1 MLNFLCLLQLSRT
14 FYAKNITK
22 IATKLTMVYIMNC
35 AYIYMCFILFC
46 INFAL
51 IRVGTLLN
59 YPVSRVGVYL
69 RGRLIEALRYVN

>member
-1 MLNFLCLLQLSRT
+1 
-14 FYAKNITK
+14 
-22 IATKLTMVYIMNC
+22 MVYIMNC

-51 IRVGTLLN
+51 IRVGTLSN

-69 RGRLIEALRYVN
+69 RGRLIEALLYVN

>member
-1 MLNFLCLLQLSRT
+1 MLRRSLLQLSGT
-14 FYAKNITK
+14 FYATNIKDCYQTDNG
-22 IATKLTMVYIMNC
+22 LYHELCLYM
-35 AYIYMCFILFC
+35 YMCFILFC

-51 IRVGTLLN
+51 IRVGALLN